1 MKRLHT
7 LPLVLTFFILTG
19 SLFAH
24 EGMWLP
30 QLLKQLEGDMQ
41 AMGMKMSAED
51 IYSVNKGSLKDAILH
66 FGGGCTGSIISSQGL
81 VLTNHHCGYGY
92 IQSHSSVEKNYLR
105 NGFWAKSTKD
115 ELANPGLFVTIIQRI
130 EDVTNQA
137 LAGVSD
143 NMSEWDRQ
151 AMIDQNLAKFKPTI
165 KLKADEEVIFRPI
178 YYGNQYL
185 MFVTL
190 TYTDIRLVGT
200 PPESIGK
207 FGSDTDNWM
216 WPRHTGDF
224 SLFRIY
230 AGPDNR
236 PASYS
241 PDNKPYQ
248 PVHYLPVSMDG
259 VEEGD
264 FTLVFGFPGSTEQ
277 YVPASAVAMN
287 KEAINPPRIAI
298 RDTALQILDKGM
310 RADESIRIQYA
321 SKYARVANY
330 WKKWIGQNQ
339 GLERTNAVWKKI
351 LLQKEFRDLT
361 HGDAKYDE
369 LLPRL
374 DSLYAVMTPYEEA
387 AQYYSEIVQRNIEIF
402 TVARY
407 MSTLA
412 QRFQQNGES
421 GFVEYRD
428 RLIPYMENF
437 YKNYQV
443 GLDQQV
449 FEALMRLYA
458 TEGDVALAPEALFSQ
473 FSLSQAN
480 TRTAALFAQTLLT
493 DKDKL
498 IELIQGDAQTATERL
513 VSDSLVIWYDLLN
526 STFRERVGG
535 PMASIQ
541 HEIDKQMR
549 LYMAAQMDVFKD
561 QKFYPDANSTL
572 RVTYGKV
579 EGYPMT
585 DTTRYDCQTWLDGV
599 MDKYV
604 PDDYEF
610 DVPKRLQELYLAK
623 DYGDYDVDGKMPVCF
638 IGSNHTTGGNSGSPA
653 IDASGNLI
661 GLNFDRVWE
670 GTMSDLHFDQ
680 TICRNIM
687 VDARYILFIVD
698 KYAGAQSIVQEMT
711 LVHPKKG

>member
-1 MKRLHT
+1 MKKLHFF
-7 LPLVLTFFILTG
+7 PLYFVLIC
-19 SLFAH
+19 SLNSITAH

-30 QLLKQLEGDMQ
+30 HLLKQLEGDMQ

-81 VLTNHHCGYGY
+81 VLTNHHCGYSY
-92 IQSHSSVEKNYLR
+92 IQSHSSVEHNYLR
-105 NGFWAKSTKD
+105 NGFWAKSAQE

-130 EDVTNQA
+130 EDVTDQA
-137 LAGVSD
+137 LAGVSAD
-143 NMSEWDRQ
+143 MPERDRQ
-151 AMIDQNLAKFKPTI
+151 ALIDENLAKFKPTI
-165 KLKADEEVIFRPI
+165 KLKSDEEVMFRPI

-236 PASYS
+236 PAAYS
-241 PDNKPYQ
+241 PDNKPFK
-248 PVHYLPVSMDG
+248 PVHYLPVSLDG

-264 FTLVFGFPGSTEQ
+264 FTLVFGFPSSTEL

-287 KEAINPPRIAI
+287 KEGINPPRIAI
-298 RDTALQILDKGM
+298 RDTALQILNKGM
-310 RADESIRIQYA
+310 RADESTRIQYA
-321 SKYARVANY
+321 SKYAKVANY

-351 LLQKEFRDLT
+351 LLQKEFRDMT
-361 HGDAKYDE
+361 HGDPQYDG
-369 LLPRL
+369 LISRL
-374 DSLYAVMTPYEEA
+374 DSLYAVITPYEVA
-387 AQYYSEIVQRNIEIF
+387 AQYYSEVVQRNVEIF
-402 TVARY
+402 TIARY

-412 QRFQQNGES
+412 QRFQQNGEP
-421 GFVEYRD
+421 GFIEYRD
-428 RLIPYMENF
+428 RLIPQMEGF

-458 TEGDVALAPEALFSQ
+458 TEGDAALAPEALFSQ
-473 FSLSQAN
+473 FSSTQAK
-480 TRTAALFAQTLLT
+480 TRTAALFAQTRLT
-493 DKDKL
+493 DKDRL
-498 IELIQGDAQTATERL
+498 FRLIQGDAQTAFDQL
-513 VSDSLVIWYDLLN
+513 SSDSLVIWYDLLN
-526 STFRERVGG
+526 TTFRDRVGG

-541 HEIDKQMR
+541 DEINMQMR
-549 LYMAAQMDVFKD
+549 LYMAAQMDVFTH
-561 QKFYPDANSTL
+561 QKFYPDANRTL

-585 DTTRYDCQTWLDGV
+585 DTTRYEHLSWLDGV
-599 MDKYV
+599 IEKYV
-604 PDDYEF
+604 PEDYEF
-610 DVPKRLQELYLAK
+610 DVPERLRELHATK
-623 DYGDYDVDGKMPVCF
+623 DYGNYGVDGRMPVCF
-638 IGSNHTTGGNSGSPA
+638 IGSNHTTNGNSGSPA

-670 GTMSDLHFDQ
+670 GTMSDLYFDPS
-680 TICRNIM
+680 ICRNIM
-687 VDARYILFIVD
+687 VDSRYILFIVD
-698 KYAGAQSIVQEMT
+698 KYADAQSIVQEMT